1 MMGATLLRI
10 FMQPLPGERE
20 VTEHIMEEEDTG
32 LGMHSRKTL
41 RRITLKDPTMN

>member
-20 VTEHIMEEEDTG
+20 VTEQIMEEEDTG
-32 LGMHSRKTL
+32 LSMHSSISL
-41 RRITLKDPTMN
+41 RRITVKDPTMD